1 MRATMGM
8 NYRLLSANLETMSN
22 KLYELRHQAATG
34 KKLNRPSDSPSA
46 IRPVLNYRIQ
56 HQSTDRYLNHLSS
69 AEGEIRIL
77 DSHLGNIENIMV
89 AAKET
94 AIAAANSGANDA
106 DRQTYADKIH
116 QLYEEL
122 LYAGNTQV
130 NGKYLFSGYS
140 EDTTPFIE
148 QTFSVEGAA
157 AEQIDSG
164 AGGGLTGYD
173 VSFSTEAV
181 DYVDGGTL
189 EIVIN
194 GHLIEADMAG
204 DDVDESINRLI
215 DAINDATVADSGH
228 PLEGVLAEIDPVV
241 DFDGTISL
249 TAANRV
255 GYQGDNNIKT
265 VEIEPGKSID
275 KQVSGSALFLG
286 EAGGEN
292 LFSELKSLE
301 EIIRGGD
308 IQAINERLDPL
319 EDSAEQV
326 RRARGRMGNNAW
338 RIDRASTYL
347 SDAVIEFESMISR
360 YEDADALD
368 VFSKIL
374 AQEFAFEA
382 ALNVTTRV
390 SRMSILDFM

>member
-1 MRATMGM
+1 MGM

-22 KLYELRHQAATG
+22 KLFELRHQAATG

-69 AEGEIRIL
+69 AQGEIRIL

-140 EDTTPFIE
+140 EDTPPFNE
-148 QTFSVEGAA
+148 QTFSVEGTATF
-157 AEQIDSG
+157 EQTDSG
-164 AGGGLTGYD
+164 AGGGLTGYT
-173 VSFSTEAV
+173 VFFSADEE

-189 EIVIN
+189 QVVIN
-194 GHLIEADMAG
+194 GHIIEADMAE
-204 DDVDESINRLI
+204 DNVDESINRLI
-215 DAINDATVADSGH
+215 DAINDTTATGSGH
-228 PLEGVLAEIDPVV
+228 ALEGVLTEIETVE
-241 DFDGTISL
+241 DFSGVIHL

-286 EAGGEN
+286 EPGGEN
-292 LFSELKSLE
+292 LFSVLKNLE
-301 EIIRGGD
+301 ETIRGGD
-308 IQAINERLDPL
+308 IQAINERLDQL

-338 RIDRASTYL
+338 RIDRASAYL
-347 SDAVIEFESMISR
+347 ADAAIEFESMISR

-374 AQEFAFEA
+374 AHEFAFEA